1 MTKVNIR
8 EALNQMDKD
17 TDCKYDLVT
26 LYESCNLTEEDK
38 KDIAKSI
45 ADKEDADVIY
55 DKLVD
60 KYGDDLSFD
69 DDNINDLKFLD
80 MSKEAY
86 LYGEDNHDFE
96 DLESGDNSDV
106 EESFGDDLI
115 DSQYMDDTSDGLWSW
130 DYDDDELA
138 NIYGGDTRYD
148 YHPDGIEESQNTDLH
163 EGSSIAEDT
172 SDRTSTESKEI
183 KGYLTVIERDGT
195 VVNESATDPRYYKM
209 VEYNYDG
216 DDISNYLGHVRV
228 RTNSDKVALRAAE
241 KYAMSKHPE
250 DNPGHFKIVDDNYTN
265 VDVIDSDGDYLT
277 TLESVDESK
286 SIKESSSGPK
296 YVTRDI
302 INKTNSQKLKDAYD
316 EGELE
321 VLINGDVWYT
331 ERCPKGLGKELK
343 AEMKRLYPDI
353 KHLYGES
360 VEGEVET
367 RKQNYLKAKEDFET
381 LGEKDNNDVL
391 SREEKM
397 LIAKA
402 EYEKVLGHSID
413 ESLNED
419 TQLKLFDDDMIN
431 DIDILYQWRPE
442 EVEKIL
448 VKHGANPNNDT
459 WITGLDLPAA
469 YDEIMSTFK
478 DKYSDY
484 DEIDYSVAKVLGLVD
499 ESLKEESSN
508 KGWVKRWNFLDN
520 YYKGDLVISK
530 ISSPVDAW
538 HVEKVAPN
546 GHTIKHL
553 GNYKS
558 LEVAM
563 DAAEKHL
570 IKNESKSIKEDSKSG
585 YWYFTRH
592 GVQPGSIPKGAN
604 VLMLQDV
611 ENGTYV
617 KLDRVLTTKELNDYE
632 IIEKRPAGL
641 DESKSIKEA
650 LDKDLISV
658 WLDEHEEARED
669 FINWVSEHPHLYNDL
684 LRFCKVDEKSV
695 IDKVKENRSKSIKED
710 TTNPTYSWMIVKMG
724 GDGVHYYY
732 NASENIFTSNID
744 EGTRYA
750 EREAIEDDFN
760 AVRDNNDNC
769 YMRKIPDMPD
779 WKPLKVFSTH
789 IYNHYPFSGAI
800 ELMDKVD
807 ENGEGQKL
815 KFTSR
820 DKMNSKADELLDNGY
835 ISYTYKRSQDESLK
849 ESVSDKYPI
858 DKLFDSY
865 TIDYDEY
872 RDRFSSFFFSLITKI
887 NKYLQKNHSTMTIE
901 TDDWNIYNDCEGI
914 TVYLSEMPE
923 GPEKFFE
930 VADLIN
936 SYLKTNLPNM
946 FKTVRNK
953 YMDKSVDIPFSAS
966 PIQAMISLNDY
977 LDKRNIGES
986 LKGST
991 YNDLR
996 NLSKSEV
1003 VDLNESKSIKESF
1016 PRNIDLDQVVM
1027 QVANLVDDK
1036 VLGDNWIEIFPIRD
1050 ARQSVSGESSVPLE
1064 ITGPY
1069 DITKKAT
1076 FRTRN
1081 GRVEVAFLNGSEA
1094 MCDNAESIARF
1105 IAGEFGL
1112 DLDGDTPLLKDIP
1125 NEQLK
1130 EEGLATDLVIE
1141 SAGNNV
1147 TNKFIRS
1154 IVESQDIHEGTSLKR
1169 IARYNEFD
1177 NGNVLHNYEKMTSE
1191 EAEEKAKQA
1200 SLDNPN
1206 DIYYVAYD
1214 DIMDSSS
1221 DLRWINGKS
1230 YNYSDVQIKG
1240 GKPYIKDASAN
1251 ESIEDNSIED
1261 IDKFVAEVKEKFP
1274 GSEAIYDGDTHTIK
1288 ITLDNIQKENLTED
1302 STEVDE
1308 LETVDQKI
1316 SSANTSINSSKLP
1329 AIFRLVKFEPDT
1341 LNLDYGG
1348 GKFDNAAEYLA
1359 QQNVTNL
1366 VYDPYN
1372 RSTQHNAEVLQK
1384 VRENGGADTITISN
1398 VLNVIAE
1405 PEARL
1410 TVLRN
1415 AKKLVKPGGNVYITV
1430 YEGNKSGEGTETK
1443 SGYQLNKSTAD
1454 YIDEIAS
1461 VFSTVNRRGKLIIA
1475 S

>member
-115 DSQYMDDTSDGLWSW
+115 DSQYLDDTSDGHWSW

-277 TLESVDESK
+277 TMKSV
-286 SIKESSSGPK
+286 
-296 YVTRDI
+296 
-302 INKTNSQKLKDAYD
+302 
-316 EGELE
+316 
-321 VLINGDVWYT
+321 
-331 ERCPKGLGKELK
+331 
-343 AEMKRLYPDI
+343 
-353 KHLYGES
+353 
-360 VEGEVET
+360 
-367 RKQNYLKAKEDFET
+367 
-381 LGEKDNNDVL
+381 
-391 SREEKM
+391 
-397 LIAKA
+397 
-402 EYEKVLGHSID
+402 
-413 ESLNED
+413 
-419 TQLKLFDDDMIN
+419 
-431 DIDILYQWRPE
+431 
-442 EVEKIL
+442 
-448 VKHGANPNNDT
+448 
-459 WITGLDLPAA
+459 
-469 YDEIMSTFK
+469 
-478 DKYSDY
+478 
-484 DEIDYSVAKVLGLVD
+484 
-499 ESLKEESSN
+499 
-508 KGWVKRWNFLDN
+508 
-520 YYKGDLVISK
+520 
-530 ISSPVDAW
+530 
-538 HVEKVAPN
+538 
-546 GHTIKHL
+546 
-553 GNYKS
+553 
-558 LEVAM
+558 
-563 DAAEKHL
+563 
-570 IKNESKSIKEDSKSG
+570 
-585 YWYFTRH
+585 
-592 GVQPGSIPKGAN
+592 
-604 VLMLQDV
+604 
-611 ENGTYV
+611 
-617 KLDRVLTTKELNDYE
+617 
-632 IIEKRPAGL
+632 

-1308 LETVDQKI
+1308 LETADQKI

>member
-69 DDNINDLKFLD
+69 DDDINDLKFLD

-96 DLESGDNSDV
+96 DLESSDNSDV

-115 DSQYMDDTSDGLWSW
+115 DSQYLDDTSDGHWSW

-148 YHPDGIEESQNTDLH
+148 YHPDGIEESQSLAEYWYFTRH
-163 EGSSIAEDT
+163 GVQPGSIPNNIDVL
-172 SDRTSTESKEI
+172 EI
-183 KGYLTVIERDGT
+183 KDTPNGTYFKGNRVLTTKELQDYEIKEKSPEMK
-195 VVNESATDPRYYKM
+195 ESITPEYKM
-209 VEYNYDG
+209 VEYDYDG

-228 RTNSDKVALRAAE
+228 RTNLDKVALRAAE

-316 EGELE
+316 KGELE
-321 VLINGDVWYT
+321 VLINGDIWYT

-353 KHLYGES
+353 RHLYGES
-360 VEGEVET
+360 VDSELVT
-367 RKQNYLKAKEDFET
+367 RKQNYLKAKKDFET

-391 SREEKM
+391 SRKEKM

-402 EYEKVLGHSID
+402 EYEKVLGHPID

-431 DIDILYQWRPE
+431 DIDILYQWQPE

-448 VKHGANPNNDT
+448 VKHGANPNNNT
-459 WITGLDLPAA
+459 WVTGLDLPAA

-484 DEIDYSVAKVLGLVD
+484 DEIDYGVAKVLGLVD

-508 KGWVKRWNFLDN
+508 NGWVKRWNFLDK

-538 HVEKVAPN
+538 HIEKVDPN

-558 LEVAM
+558 LESAI
-563 DAAEKHL
+563 AA
-570 IKNESKSIKEDSKSG
+570 
-585 YWYFTRH
+585 
-592 GVQPGSIPKGAN
+592 A
-604 VLMLQDV
+604 
-611 ENGTYV
+611 
-617 KLDRVLTTKELNDYE
+617 
-632 IIEKRPAGL
+632 
-641 DESKSIKEA
+641 
-650 LDKDLISV
+650 
-658 WLDEHEEARED
+658 
-669 FINWVSEHPHLYNDL
+669 
-684 LRFCKVDEKSV
+684 
-695 IDKVKENRSKSIKED
+695 
-710 TTNPTYSWMIVKMG
+710 
-724 GDGVHYYY
+724 
-732 NASENIFTSNID
+732 
-744 EGTRYA
+744 
-750 EREAIEDDFN
+750 
-760 AVRDNNDNC
+760 
-769 YMRKIPDMPD
+769 
-779 WKPLKVFSTH
+779 
-789 IYNHYPFSGAI
+789 
-800 ELMDKVD
+800 
-807 ENGEGQKL
+807 
-815 KFTSR
+815 
-820 DKMNSKADELLDNGY
+820 
-835 ISYTYKRSQDESLK
+835 
-849 ESVSDKYPI
+849 
-858 DKLFDSY
+858 DKL
-865 TIDYDEY
+865 
-872 RDRFSSFFFSLITKI
+872 LMK
-887 NKYLQKNHSTMTIE
+887 NK
-901 TDDWNIYNDCEGI
+901 
-914 TVYLSEMPE
+914 
-923 GPEKFFE
+923 
-930 VADLIN
+930 
-936 SYLKTNLPNM
+936 
-946 FKTVRNK
+946 
-953 YMDKSVDIPFSAS
+953 
-966 PIQAMISLNDY
+966 
-977 LDKRNIGES
+977 
-986 LKGST
+986 
-991 YNDLR
+991 
-996 NLSKSEV
+996 
-1003 VDLNESKSIKESF
+1003 SKSIKESNYNTGH
-1016 PRNIDLDQVVM
+1016 RNAYIDDSTEKYLIKQA
-1027 QVANLVDDK
+1027 QK
-1036 VLGDNWIEIFPIRD
+1036 VSNDRISDAWISD
-1050 ARQSVSGESSVPLE
+1050 QSVKSKGTRILLNIPIAKDIDRAHATEAEAHARKIYDTNDVWWDDFVLQVDVTDWFEGNDKGESLKESSYGGAFDIEDNQYFTRDDLVEFAEDVVARLNDISYSRFDYTEVYLE
-1064 ITGPY
+1064 PENNLALTLVWSDYEYTIKEHIDMRKIRKPY
-1069 DITKKAT
+1069 DLCRVYAPSFVFKAREV
-1076 FRTRN
+1076 FSEYGADFGPHLSDQDYPMRT
-1081 GRVEVAFLNGSEA
+1081 
-1094 MCDNAESIARF
+1094 
-1105 IAGEFGL
+1105 
-1112 DLDGDTPLLKDIP
+1112 
-1125 NEQLK
+1125 
-1130 EEGLATDLVIE
+1130 
-1141 SAGNNV
+1141 
-1147 TNKFIRS
+1147 
-1154 IVESQDIHEGTSLKR
+1154 
-1169 IARYNEFD
+1169 
-1177 NGNVLHNYEKMTSE
+1177 
-1191 EAEEKAKQA
+1191 
-1200 SLDNPN
+1200 
-1206 DIYYVAYD
+1206 
-1214 DIMDSSS
+1214 
-1221 DLRWINGKS
+1221 
-1230 YNYSDVQIKG
+1230 
-1240 GKPYIKDASAN
+1240 
-1251 ESIEDNSIED
+1251 ESIENIPIED
-1261 IDKFVAEVKEKFP
+1261 IDKFVAEVKERFP
-1274 GSEAIYDGDTHTIK
+1274 GSEVIYDGDTNTIK
-1288 ITLDNIQKENLTED
+1288 ITLDNVQKENLTED
-1302 STEVDE
+1302 STESDE
-1308 LETVDQKI
+1308 LETADQKI